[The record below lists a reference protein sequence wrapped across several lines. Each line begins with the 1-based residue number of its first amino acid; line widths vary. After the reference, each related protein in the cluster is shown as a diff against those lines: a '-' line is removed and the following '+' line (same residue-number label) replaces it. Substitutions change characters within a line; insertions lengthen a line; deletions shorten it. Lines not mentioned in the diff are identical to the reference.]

1 MNRSHPT
8 LARRFVAGALVGGL
22 LLAACSDDETTTT
35 SSSSPG
41 TTTATETTADG
52 RDPGLVLGYVRP
64 GAGLLSQL
72 ATAQEAAIGL
82 AIDDLNAAGGINGG
96 PVQLLAVDESLDG
109 DTGAAVND
117 LLDQGANMI
126 LGPIGSSGARAALD
140 PLASR
145 KSVACSA
152 SATSPEL
159 TQLDTENVFYRTA
172 MPASFTLNY
181 VADAL
186 SADAEAAKLPE
197 GTPYKVSIL
206 SRNDD
211 YGVDVGNGLAATLTA
226 RGMTVQVVPYNP
238 RQVIF
243 TSEAQA
249 IAATT
254 PDAVVLVAY
263 GEGVRQVDT
272 LVTAGVAATKI
283 VGLDGLFDPNLA
295 QRASNTDPSRLD
307 GMRVIGSTGDRA
319 FLDRLV
325 AVEGLQQLVFG
336 AQAYD
341 CAIISA
347 LAAATAKSSDPVAFG
362 PSIIG
367 VTDSGRS
374 CSTVADCLEKLGAG
388 EDIDYEGVSGGIR
401 FDEAGDPAEVRLTTA
416 SFTGGTMS
424 EVSSSDLSLDEIRQQ
439 EALAAAIMISRL
451 QQVLAVLGYYSGP
464 IDGQWSDE
472 MTAAVALFQADLGVP
487 VTGEWDAATDEAA
500 RAKHGDVMG
509 AFTYSVIGIQ
519 QLLTDLG
526 FYTGPIDGVYSQET
540 IDAIRALQ
548 RELGVPETG
557 IFDAATLQ
565 AAFEAG
571 LVAGTPSS
579 TLPPPTTVPPTT
591 IPTPTTSIPI
601 VPPEPGTP
609 SIFDTLKDDE
619 RFTTLVELLTAAGF
633 TEDTTVLG
641 PITLFAP
648 TNDAFA
654 AVDPAILEALK
665 ADPAALQQ
673 ALSFHLV
680 DAGITLAFLGTLT
693 TVPTV
698 YGEALTVTTDT
709 SGADPVILVNG
720 VATIA
725 PELRASNG
733 IIIPVDGVLVPTV
746 LPGE

>member
-1 MNRSHPT
+1 MFRTHPHP
-8 LARRFVAGALVGGL
+8 ARRLIAVALVGGL
-22 LLAACSDDETTTT
+22 LFAACSDDETTTT
-35 SSSSPG
+35 TSAAPG
-41 TTTATETTADG
+41 TTTGTETTADG
-52 RDPGLVLGYVRP
+52 RDPGLVMGYVRP

-72 ATAQEAAIGL
+72 ATAQEAAINL
-82 AIDDLNAAGGINGG
+82 AIDDINAAGGINGG

-109 DTGAAVND
+109 DTAGAVND

-126 LGPIGSSGARAALD
+126 LGPIGSTGAKAALD
-140 PLASR
+140 PLTTR

-159 TQLDTENVFYRTA
+159 STLDEANVLYRTA
-172 MPASFTLNY
+172 MPDSFTLNY

-186 SADAEAAKLPE
+186 SADAEAAALPE

-206 SRNDD
+206 ARNDD
-211 YGVDVGNGLAATLTA
+211 YGINVGNGLASTLTA
-226 RGMTVQVVPYNP
+226 RGMEVQVVQYSP

-243 TSEAQA
+243 TAEADA

-283 VGLDGLFDPNLA
+283 VGLDGLFDPNFA
-295 QRASNTDPSRLD
+295 QRASNTDPARVD

-319 FLDRLV
+319 FLDRL
-325 AVEGLQQLVFG
+325 AAEPGLDQLVFG

-341 CAIISA
+341 CAIIGA
-347 LAAATAKSSDPVAFG
+347 LAAATAKSSDPAAFA
-362 PSIIG
+362 PSISA

-374 CSTVADCLEKLGAG
+374 CSTVADCLEKLAAG

-416 SFTGGTMS
+416 SFTAGAMT
-424 EVSSSDLSLDEIRQQ
+424 EVSSSDLDLDELRQQ
-439 EALAAAIMISRL
+439 EALASAIMISRL

-472 MTAAVALFQADLGVP
+472 MTASVAALQSDLGVP
-487 VTGEWDAATDEAA
+487 VTGVWDAATDEAA
-500 RAKHGDVMG
+500 RAKYGDVMN
-509 AFTYSVIGIQ
+509 AFTDSVISIQ

-540 IDAIRALQ
+540 VDAIRALQ

-557 IFDAATLQ
+557 ILDAATLQ
-565 AAFEAG
+565 AAFEKG
-571 LVAGTPSS
+571 IVVGTPS
-579 TLPPPTTVPPTT
+579 TTVPPASTVPPTT
-591 IPTPTTSIPI
+591 IPTPTTSIPV
-601 VPPEPGTP
+601 VPPDPSAP
-609 SIFDTLKDDE
+609 SILDSLKADD

-633 TEDTTVLG
+633 TDDASVLG

-648 TNDAFA
+648 TNDAFD
-654 AVDPAILEALK
+654 AVDPAVLEALK
-665 ADPAALQQ
+665 SDPVALQR

-680 DAGITLAFLGTLT
+680 DAGITLTFLGTLSS
-693 TVPTV
+693 VPTM
-698 YGEALTVTTDT
+698 YGEALTVTVEGD
-709 SGADPVILVNG
+709 VVLVNG
-720 VATIA
+720 VETIA

-733 IIIPVDGVLVPTV
+733 IIIPIAGVLIPTV
-746 LPGE
+746 EPKA

>member
-1 MNRSHPT
+1 MFRTHPHP
-8 LARRFVAGALVGGL
+8 ARRLVAVALVGGL
-22 LLAACSDDETTTT
+22 LFAACSDDETTTT
-35 SSSSPG
+35 TSAAPG
-41 TTTATETTADG
+41 TTTGTETTADG
-52 RDPGLVLGYVRP
+52 RDPGLVMGYVRP

-72 ATAQEAAIGL
+72 ATAQEAAINL
-82 AIDDLNAAGGINGG
+82 AIDDINAAGGINGG

-109 DTGAAVND
+109 DTAGAVND

-126 LGPIGSSGARAALD
+126 LGPIGSTGAKAALD
-140 PLASR
+140 PLTTR

-159 TQLDTENVFYRTA
+159 STLDEANVLYRTA
-172 MPASFTLNY
+172 MPDSFTLNY

-186 SADAEAAKLPE
+186 SADAEAAALPE

-206 SRNDD
+206 ARNDD
-211 YGVDVGNGLAATLTA
+211 YGINVGNGLASTLTA
-226 RGMTVQVVPYNP
+226 RGMEVQVVQYSP

-243 TSEAQA
+243 TAEADA

-283 VGLDGLFDPNLA
+283 VGLDGLFDPNFA
-295 QRASNTDPSRLD
+295 QRASNTDPARVD

-319 FLDRLV
+319 FLDRL
-325 AVEGLQQLVFG
+325 AAEPGLDQLVFG

-341 CAIISA
+341 CAIIGA
-347 LAAATAKSSDPVAFG
+347 LAAATAKSSDPAAFA
-362 PSIIG
+362 PSISA

-374 CSTVADCLEKLGAG
+374 CSTVADCLEKLAAG

-416 SFTGGTMS
+416 SFTAGAMT
-424 EVSSSDLSLDEIRQQ
+424 EVSSSDLDLDELRQQ
-439 EALAAAIMISRL
+439 EALASAIMISRL

-472 MTAAVALFQADLGVP
+472 MTASVAALQSDLGVP
-487 VTGEWDAATDEAA
+487 VTGVWDAATDEAA
-500 RAKHGDVMG
+500 RAKYGDVMN
-509 AFTYSVIGIQ
+509 AFTDSVISIQ

-540 IDAIRALQ
+540 VDAIRALQ

-557 IFDAATLQ
+557 ILDAATLQ
-565 AAFEAG
+565 AAFEKG
-571 LVAGTPSS
+571 IVVGTPS
-579 TLPPPTTVPPTT
+579 TTVPPASTVPPTT
-591 IPTPTTSIPI
+591 IPTPTTSIPV
-601 VPPEPGTP
+601 VPPDPSAP
-609 SIFDTLKDDE
+609 SILDSLKADD

-633 TEDTTVLG
+633 TDDASVLG

-648 TNDAFA
+648 TNDAFD
-654 AVDPAILEALK
+654 AVDPAVLEALK
-665 ADPAALQQ
+665 SDPVALQR

-680 DAGITLAFLGTLT
+680 DAGITLTFLGTLSS
-693 TVPTV
+693 VPTM
-698 YGEALTVTTDT
+698 YGEALTVTVEGD
-709 SGADPVILVNG
+709 VVLVNG
-720 VATIA
+720 VETIA

-733 IIIPVDGVLVPTV
+733 IIIPIAGVLIPTV
-746 LPGE
+746 EPKA

>member
-1 MNRSHPT
+1 MFRTHAHP
-8 LARRFVAGALVGGL
+8 ARRLIAVALVGGL
-22 LLAACSDDETTTT
+22 LFAACSDDETTTT
-35 SSSSPG
+35 TSAAPG
-41 TTTATETTADG
+41 TTTGTETTADG
-52 RDPGLVLGYVRP
+52 RDPGLVMGYVRP

-72 ATAQEAAIGL
+72 ATAQEAAINL
-82 AIDDLNAAGGINGG
+82 AIDDINAAGGINGG

-109 DTGAAVND
+109 DTAGAVND

-126 LGPIGSSGARAALD
+126 LGPIGSTGAKAALD
-140 PLASR
+140 PLTTR

-159 TQLDTENVFYRTA
+159 STLDEANVLYRTA
-172 MPASFTLNY
+172 MPDSFTLNY

-186 SADAEAAKLPE
+186 SADAEAAALPE

-206 SRNDD
+206 ARNDD
-211 YGVDVGNGLAATLTA
+211 YGINVGNGLASTLTA
-226 RGMTVQVVPYNP
+226 RGMEVQVVQYSP

-243 TSEAQA
+243 TAEADA
-249 IAATT
+249 ITATT

-283 VGLDGLFDPNLA
+283 VGLDGLFDPNFA
-295 QRASNTDPSRLD
+295 QRASNTDPARVD

-319 FLDRLV
+319 FLDRL
-325 AVEGLQQLVFG
+325 AAEPGLDQLVFG

-341 CAIISA
+341 CAIIGA
-347 LAAATAKSSDPVAFG
+347 LAAATAKSSDPAAFA
-362 PSIIG
+362 PSISA

-374 CSTVADCLEKLGAG
+374 CSTVADCLEKLAAG

-416 SFTGGTMS
+416 SFTAGAMT
-424 EVSSSDLSLDEIRQQ
+424 EVSSSDLDLDELRQQ
-439 EALAAAIMISRL
+439 EALASAIMISRL

-472 MTAAVALFQADLGVP
+472 MTASVAALQSDLGVP
-487 VTGEWDAATDEAA
+487 VTGVWDAATDEAA
-500 RAKHGDVMG
+500 RAKYGDVMN
-509 AFTYSVIGIQ
+509 AFTDSVISIQ

-540 IDAIRALQ
+540 VDAIRALQ

-557 IFDAATLQ
+557 ILDAATLQ
-565 AAFEAG
+565 AAFEKG
-571 LVAGTPSS
+571 IVVGTPS
-579 TLPPPTTVPPTT
+579 TTVPPASTVPPTT
-591 IPTPTTSIPI
+591 IPTPTTSIPV
-601 VPPEPGTP
+601 VPPDPSAP
-609 SIFDTLKDDE
+609 SILDSLKADD

-633 TEDTTVLG
+633 TDDASVLG

-648 TNDAFA
+648 TNDAFD
-654 AVDPAILEALK
+654 AVDPAVLEALK
-665 ADPAALQQ
+665 SDPVALQR

-680 DAGITLAFLGTLT
+680 DAGITLTFLGTLSS
-693 TVPTV
+693 VPTM
-698 YGEALTVTTDT
+698 YGEALTVTVEGD
-709 SGADPVILVNG
+709 VVLVNG
-720 VATIA
+720 VETIA

-733 IIIPVDGVLVPTV
+733 IIIPIAGVLIPTV
-746 LPGE
+746 EPKA

>member
-1 MNRSHPT
+1 MYRTHPN
-8 LARRFVAGALVGGL
+8 LARRIIAGALVGGL
-22 LLAACSDDETTTT
+22 LLAACSDDEATTTT
-35 SSSSPG
+35 SAAPG
-41 TTTATETTADG
+41 TTTGTETTADG

-72 ATAQEAAIGL
+72 ATAQEAAINL
-82 AIDDLNAAGGINGG
+82 AIDDLNAAGGVNGG
-96 PVQLLAVDESLDG
+96 PVELLAVDESLDG
-109 DTGAAVND
+109 DTAAAVND

-126 LGPIGSSGARAALD
+126 LGPIGSSGAKAALD
-140 PLASR
+140 PLATR

-159 TQLDTENVFYRTA
+159 STLDEANVLYRTA
-172 MPASFTLNY
+172 MPDSFTLNY

-186 SADAEAAKLPE
+186 TADAEAAALPE
-197 GTPYKVSIL
+197 GTAYKVSIL
-206 SRNDD
+206 ARNDD
-211 YGVDVGNGLAATLTA
+211 YGINVGNGLASTLTA
-226 RGMTVQVVPYNP
+226 RGMDVQVVQYSP

-243 TSEAQA
+243 TSEATA

-272 LVTAGVAATKI
+272 LVTAGVAASKI
-283 VGLDGLFDPNLA
+283 VGLDGLFDPNFA
-295 QRASNTDPSRLD
+295 QRASNTDPSRVD

-319 FLDRLV
+319 FLDRMA
-325 AVEGLQQLVFG
+325 AVPGLDQLIFG

-341 CAIISA
+341 CTIIGA
-347 LAAATAKSSDPVAFG
+347 LAAATAKSSDPVAFAQFI
-362 PSIIG
+362 SA

-374 CSTVADCLEKLGAG
+374 CSTVADCLEKLAAG

-401 FDEAGDPAEVRLTTA
+401 FDEVGDPAEVRLTTG
-416 SFTGGTMS
+416 SFTAGELA
-424 EVSSSDLSLDEIRQQ
+424 EVSSTDLDLDDLRQQ
-439 EALAAAIMISRL
+439 EALASAIMISRL

-472 MTAAVALFQADLGVP
+472 VTASVAALQSDLGVP
-487 VTGEWDAATDEAA
+487 VTGVWDEATDAAA
-500 RAKHGDVMG
+500 RAKYGDVMS
-509 AFTYSVIGIQ
+509 AFTDSVASIQ

-540 IDAIRALQ
+540 VEAIRALQ

-557 IFDAATLQ
+557 ILDAATLQ
-565 AAFEAG
+565 AAFEKG
-571 LVAGTPSS
+571 IVVGTPS
-579 TLPPPTTVPPTT
+579 TTVPPASTVPNTT
-591 IPTPTTSIPI
+591 IPTPTTSIPV
-601 VPPEPGTP
+601 VPPDPSAP
-609 SIFDTLKDDE
+609 SILDSLKADD

-633 TEDTTVLG
+633 TDDANVLG

-654 AVDPAILEALK
+654 AVDPAVLEALQN
-665 ADPAALQQ
+665 DPVALQR

-680 DAGITLAFLGTLT
+680 DAGITLSFLGTLSS
-693 TVPTV
+693 VPTM
-698 YGEALTVTTDT
+698 YGEALTVTVD
-709 SGADPVILVNG
+709 GEVVLVNG

-733 IIIPVDGVLVPTV
+733 IIIPIAGVLIPTV
-746 LPGE
+746 QPKA